1 VRLTANEV
9 GVLKPLGGS
18 NPLVSARGRELVY
31 KYTRDMFRTLNRC
44 ISFMTVRE
52 RTEYFTFLGIRAFIG
67 VFDLIGIL
75 AIGFLATS
83 VAFFVTFGSD
93 SGRIIEFAG
102 VTLPAVNA
110 RSLPWVASSILALF
124 VLKAGLSI
132 LFTRMTAKL
141 LAQVEARAA
150 TVVTLTAF
158 GGGLE
163 QSAKNSREE
172 ITFAAQVGAPSAFNA
187 VPNSAGT
194 MVAEGLLFIL
204 IVSAFIA
211 VDPISAMGTVA
222 YFGLIALF
230 MQVFLGKLVAKATVM
245 NSKGIME
252 ANSAISDLSSV
263 FREAVVLGK
272 REVFLARVHR
282 ARAKAASSLA
292 SQFVLNGLPR
302 YIIETALVVAV
313 SVFVLVQTTYGD
325 LVSSAGTVGLFL
337 SGGLRLTASLLPLQN
352 AMLVMKQA
360 IPQAET
366 ALDLLQGAPKAT
378 ERSKRSSGEVST
390 TAGAVAI
397 ELRNVTYSFPNSDLP
412 VLNNVTFRIQPGQQV
427 ALIGPSGSG
436 KSTIADVMLGLLE
449 PSQGQ
454 SRIGDQEPKEL
465 IKDQPGSIGY
475 VPQTPGMVSG
485 TLLENIALGVDPL
498 EVDNARLQKSIRD
511 ANLLKLIESL
521 PEGVNSDLGKRKDE
535 LSGGELQRI
544 GLARALYNQPRLLVM
559 DEATSALDA
568 DSENEINKAL
578 EKMRGQVTV
587 VLIAHRLNTVK
598 RADLVLLIENGRVMA
613 TGTFPELLKTNE
625 MVKNLSR
632 LMAID

>member
-1 VRLTANEV
+1 
-9 GVLKPLGGS
+9 
-18 NPLVSARGRELVY
+18 
-31 KYTRDMFRTLNRC
+31 
-44 ISFMTVRE
+44 MTSPE
-52 RTEYFTFLGIRAFIG
+52 RTKYFAFLGIRAFIG

-83 VAFFVTFGSD
+83 VAFFVTYGSD
-93 SGRIIEFAG
+93 SGRMIEFAG
-102 VTLPAVNA
+102 VSLPAVNA
-110 RSLPWVASSILALF
+110 QSLPWVASSILILFMIKAL
-124 VLKAGLSI
+124 LSI
-132 LFTRMTAKL
+132 LFTRMTANL
-141 LAQVEARAA
+141 LARVEARAA
-150 TVVTLTAF
+150 TVVISSAF
-158 GGGLE
+158 GEGLE
-163 QSAKNSREE
+163 QAAKNSREE

-204 IVSAFIA
+204 VVSAFIV

-230 MQVFLGKLVAKATVM
+230 MQLFLGKLVAKATVM
-245 NSKGIME
+245 NSNGIME
-252 ANSAISDLSSV
+252 ANSAISDLSAV

-292 SQFVLNGLPR
+292 NQFVLNGLPR
-302 YIIETALVVAV
+302 YVIETALVVAV
-313 SVFVLVQTTYGD
+313 SAFVLVQTTYGD

-366 ALDLLQGAPKAT
+366 ALNLLQSAPKAT
-378 ERSKRSSGEVST
+378 ELSILNSEEVST
-390 TAGAVAI
+390 TTGAVGV
-397 ELRNVTYSFPNSDLP
+397 ELSNVHYSFPNSDIP
-412 VLNNVTFRIQPGQQV
+412 VLTNVTFRIQPGQQV

-436 KSTIADVMLGLLE
+436 KSTIVDLMLGLLE
-449 PSQGQ
+449 PSKGQ
-454 SRIGDQEPKEL
+454 SRIGNQVPKAL
-465 IKDQPGSIGY
+465 IKHQPGSIGY
-475 VPQTPGMVSG
+475 VPQNPGMVSG
-485 TLLENIALGVDPL
+485 TLLNNIALGVDPL
-498 EVDNARLQKSIRD
+498 EVDDERLRKSIRD
-511 ANLLKLIESL
+511 AHLLKLIGSL

-578 EKMRGQVTV
+578 DNMRGHVTV
-587 VLIAHRLNTVK
+587 VLIAHRLNTVQ
-598 RADLVLLIENGRVMA
+598 RSDLVLLIENGQVKA
-613 TGTFPELLKTNE
+613 IGTFPELLKTNE
-625 MVKNLSR
+625 TVKNLSR
-632 LMAID
+632 LMALD